1 MTESLHERSRVEI
14 SPSVYVRAFG
24 DEVVLLEF
32 GKGEYFG
39 LDAVGADIWRRLEA
53 GDDLGT
59 AADHIV
65 AQYEVGREEALR
77 DIVGLVAQLRSHE
90 LVAIP

>member
-1 MTESLHERSRVEI
+1 MTESLDERTRVTV

-39 LDAVGADIWRRLEA
+39 LDAVGADVWKRLEA
-53 GDDLGT
+53 GDDLGA
-59 AADHIV
+59 AADYIV

-77 DIVGLVAQLRSHE
+77 DIVDLVAQLRDHE
-90 LVAIP
+90 LLAAP